1 MNVDLPSLF
10 LWCTLA
16 AFFLVQHRRLLS
28 SLLKFHVKRW
38 TPIAICVFV
47 CSWSYNF
54 IPVSHAPPVGSYN
67 IFDGKKKSGPASFD
81 KSKRFDDL
89 KGNRVFDNNL
99 SVKLRLQI
107 LASSWY
113 SSTEA
118 KLYGW
123 RKGNTFNTEFSLIIV
138 GFNPYVD
145 SLTTFLRNELVCA
158 LSWENLGGRGGGNYS
173 ILFFTSSWIC
183 IKTDYWFVKDSGA
196 GPSDTSIPHLGKS
209 FIVVLHFLMDYWK
222 LMWVW
227 TLRL

>member
-1 MNVDLPSLF
+1 M
-10 LWCTLA
+10 
-16 AFFLVQHRRLLS
+16 
-28 SLLKFHVKRW
+28 
-38 TPIAICVFV
+38 

-145 SLTTFLRNELVCA
+145 SLTPFSTMDLCVRCLGRIWGEGATILYFSLPHHEFVLKLTTDLLKIQALVH
-158 LSWENLGGRGGGNYS
+158 LTQEYL
-173 ILFFTSSWIC
+173 ILVSRS
-183 IKTDYWFVKDSGA
+183 
-196 GPSDTSIPHLGKS
+196 L
-209 FIVVLHFLMDYWK
+209 
-222 LMWVW
+222 
-227 TLRL
+227 